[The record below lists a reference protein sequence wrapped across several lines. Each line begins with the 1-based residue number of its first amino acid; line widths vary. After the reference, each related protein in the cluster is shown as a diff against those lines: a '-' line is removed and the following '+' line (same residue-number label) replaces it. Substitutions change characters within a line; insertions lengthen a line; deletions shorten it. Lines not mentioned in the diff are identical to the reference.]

1 MDQGGYDSEKKGTT
15 MTRPY
20 DADII
25 GARIK
30 QIRVVFDLSQG
41 QVGKIC
47 ECGPTTVS
55 NWEQG
60 RQKPTIPQAM
70 KLGDKLGL
78 DLEFIYLGRL
88 RQGPFDIARKLSAD
102 AQA

>member
-1 MDQGGYDSEKKGTT
+1 

-20 DADII
+20 DADRI

-30 QIRVVFDLSQG
+30 QIRIVFGLSQAE
-41 QVGKIC
+41 VGKIC

-55 NWEQG
+55 NWEKG

-70 KLGDKLGL
+70 KLGDRLGL
-78 DLEFIYLGRL
+78 DLEFVYLGRL
-88 RQGPFDIARKLSAD
+88 RQVPFDIARKLSAD
-102 AQA
+102 AET